1 MKQEER
7 RKYIEEQKAKEPPKP
22 AGPPKKTLG
31 KPSSARK
38 TVSAPRP
45 KKPVEEKKC
54 PEGQVLTNL
63 LLEDVRNISYSSHN
77 HLVYEFA
84 VRWWYA
90 LPSPWPPVDY
100 DYSKKLNENNL
111 RRVDL
116 SRFKSEPDVV
126 EGLKKVFEQDCY
138 SGIFKDS

>member
-1 MKQEER
+1 M
-7 RKYIEEQKAKEPPKP
+7 
-22 AGPPKKTLG
+22 
-31 KPSSARK
+31 
-38 TVSAPRP
+38 
-45 KKPVEEKKC
+45 
-54 PEGQVLTNL
+54 TNL
-63 LLEDVRNISYSSHN
+63 LLEDVRTIFYSNHN

-100 DYSKKLNENNL
+100 DYSKKLNEKNL

-126 EGLKKVFEQDCY
+126 EGLKKVYEQDFY
-138 SGIFKDS
+138 SGIFKDAYGNTFDLRPHELGPTLNNFMRIEKSEL